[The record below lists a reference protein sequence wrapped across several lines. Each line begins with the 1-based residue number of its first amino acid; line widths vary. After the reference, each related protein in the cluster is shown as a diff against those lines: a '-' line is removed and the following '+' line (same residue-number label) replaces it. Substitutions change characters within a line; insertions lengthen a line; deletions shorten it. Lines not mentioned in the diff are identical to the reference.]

1 MRLKILLLLFL
12 CGPYAFSRGAMLPLV
27 VLVADGL
34 RTFDALVSDVLCL
47 CPRGGGAVNA
57 LI

>member
-1 MRLKILLLLFL
+1 MRLKVLLLLFL
-12 CGPYAFSRGAMLPLV
+12 CCPNAFSRGAMLLLV
-27 VLVADGL
+27 VLVANAL

-47 CPRGGGAVNA
+47 CPRDEGVINA